1 MRQRA
6 VHAVTNALFLGMACL
21 ILALISPSVLRAGQ
35 ETGAVSIV
43 IRDSTYE
50 FRGGALRPNEPA
62 AITLR
67 NEDKIQHGFTSELFE
82 TFDVRIEGHGAITYG
97 RGIQGVY
104 IKPGE
109 TIRIQFTPT
118 DPGQISFR
126 CDLHPNM
133 KGELLII
140 SIRTV

>member
-6 VHAVTNALFLGMACL
+6 VHEVTKVLLLGMGCL
-21 ILALISPSVLRAGQ
+21 IFVMFSSSVLRADQ
-35 ETGAVSIV
+35 ESGTVSIV
-43 IRDSTYE
+43 IRDSAYE

-62 AITLR
+62 AIILR

-97 RGIQGVY
+97 RGIRGVY

-109 TIRIQFTPT
+109 TIRILFTPVH
-118 DPGQISFR
+118 PGQISFR
-126 CDLHPNM
+126 CDLHPKM
-133 KGELLII
+133 RGELLII
-140 SIRTV
+140 SIGAV